1 MLRNRQNE
9 TQWIGVGLAILLSL
23 SLFACTQP
31 QVSPLPE
38 TPLSSPEEIPTESVE
53 RVVALTS
60 LSADILQ
67 RLDAS
72 KLVGIPGSS
81 LLEKDPRFADITPV
95 SQGQTAPSLEKIIA
109 LKPDLVIGATGF
121 HDQIAARLTELNIET
136 YLVSLESWES
146 LEALTEAISS
156 AIDADPQP
164 LLNQYQAFITSSNP
178 PGPSTLILASTQPIL
193 SPNKNSWSGDFLS
206 QLNFE
211 NVTADLQGNAPISG
225 YITLSPEKILQIDPD
240 VLIVIQFA
248 NQSPLKELES
258 NEFWSQLKAVKTQ
271 QVYVFDY
278 YGLINPG
285 TIDSIRKTSEQLL
298 KISAVTG
305 QSTLILDDA

>member
-1 MLRNRQNE
+1 
-9 TQWIGVGLAILLSL
+9 VGLAILLSL

-31 QVSPLPE
+31 QVSPLLE
-38 TPLSSPEEIPTESVE
+38 TPLSSPEEIPTESLE

-136 YLVSLESWES
+136 YTESS
-146 LEALTEAISS
+146 
-156 AIDADPQP
+156 
-164 LLNQYQAFITSSNP
+164 
-178 PGPSTLILASTQPIL
+178 
-193 SPNKNSWSGDFLS
+193 
-206 QLNFE
+206 
-211 NVTADLQGNAPISG
+211 
-225 YITLSPEKILQIDPD
+225 
-240 VLIVIQFA
+240 
-248 NQSPLKELES
+248 
-258 NEFWSQLKAVKTQ
+258 
-271 QVYVFDY
+271 
-278 YGLINPG
+278 
-285 TIDSIRKTSEQLL
+285 
-298 KISAVTG
+298 
-305 QSTLILDDA
+305 

>member
-9 TQWIGVGLAILLSL
+9 TRWIGVGLAILLSL

-31 QVSPLPE
+31 QASPLLE

-146 LEALTEAISS
+146 LEALTEAIAS
-156 AIDADPQP
+156 AINADPQP
-164 LLNQYQAFITSSNP
+164 LLNQYQTFIPSSNP
-178 PGPSTLILASTQPIL
+178 PGPTTLILASTQPIL

-211 NVTADLQGNAPISG
+211 NITANLQDNAPISG
-225 YITLSPEKILQIDPD
+225 YITLSPEKLLQIDPD

-248 NQSPLKELES
+248 NQSPLKEWES
-258 NEFWSQLKAVKTQ
+258 NGFWSQLKAVKTQ
-271 QVYVFDY
+271 QVHVFDY

-285 TIDSIRKTSEQLL
+285 TIDSIQNASEQLL
-298 KISAVTG
+298 KIRAVTG
-305 QSTLILDDA
+305 ESAVIWDDI

>member
-9 TQWIGVGLAILLSL
+9 ARWIGVGLAILLNL

-38 TPLSSPEEIPTESVE
+38 TPLSSPEEIPTESIE

-81 LLEKDPRFADITPV
+81 LLEKDPRFADIPPV

-121 HDQIAARLTELNIET
+121 HDQITARLTELNIET

-146 LEALTEAISS
+146 LEALTEAIAS

-164 LLNQYQAFITSSNP
+164 LLNQYQAFIPSSNP

-258 NEFWSQLKAVKTQ
+258 NGFWSQLKAVKTQ
-271 QVYVFDY
+271 KVYVFDY

-285 TIDSIRKTSEQLL
+285 TIDSIRNTSEQLL
-298 KISAVTG
+298 KIRAVTG
-305 QSTLILDDA
+305 QSTLILDDG